1 MSNIIIVLEK
11 IQLDNLT
18 YIGEFMVKNFDAKK
32 ENTEKIVKRI
42 SLSDNGPGVSCT
54 TRGGNHYQIS
64 QNVEKMKF
72 TLWKVVEGGFVKIA
86 TANSPLDLDE
96 FIPWD
101 E

>member
-1 MSNIIIVLEK
+1 M
-11 IQLDNLT
+11 
-18 YIGEFMVKNFDAKK
+18 GERMARRAGMVKETAEKTVKK
-32 ENTEKIVKRI
+32 IPA
-42 SLSDNGPGVSCT
+42 SDNGPGVSCT
-54 TRGGNHYQIS
+54 TKGGNHYQIS

-72 TLWKVVEGGFVKIA
+72 TLWKVVEGGFMKIA